1 MEGIGAPALAP
12 SRVVEIV
19 DRTFRIYRNHFL
31 AFAGL
36 VAVVV
41 LPLSLLATSIS
52 SNPVTLEEGD
62 TWQEYR
68 DAVQAQA
75 RTVAAISLLEQFL
88 LAVVVSA
95 TITYIA
101 SESVLGRTVP
111 VLKAF
116 GQVKGRLLSLIGAL
130 ILVFIVF
137 AILFVALLL
146 LTYLCGISIVLGS
159 LLLYYGL
166 ALYFFTVPVM
176 VLERT
181 GPGLGV
187 SRAQYLGRE
196 RFWPTLGFLFVIWVV
211 MGIIQLAFGSVG
223 WLMGDTSLEGASALR
238 TAISLAVT
246 IFVTPIMPIG
256 LTLMYY
262 DARIRVE
269 GLDFALQAV
278 DSPDPRPA
286 DVESPEPA
294 VRLIAVHDLINTL
307 LLTAGLFALGCG
319 LYALVYVLFSTA
331 G

>member
-1 MEGIGAPALAP
+1 MEALGAPALAP

-36 VAVVV
+36 VAVVI

-52 SNPVTLEEGD
+52 SNPVTYEEGES
-62 TWQEYR
+62 WQEYR

-75 RTVAAISLLEQFL
+75 QTVLAINLLEQFL

-95 TITYIA
+95 TITVIV
-101 SESVLGRTVP
+101 SESVLGRTIP
-111 VLKAF
+111 ITKAF
-116 GQVKGRLLSLIGAL
+116 GQVKGRLLPLIGAL

-137 AILFVALLL
+137 VILFVALLL
-146 LTYLCGISIVLGS
+146 LTAVCGISIALGA

-181 GPGLGV
+181 GAGLGV

-211 MGIIQLAFGSVG
+211 MGIIQLAFGSAG
-223 WLMGDTSLEGASALR
+223 WLIGDTSLEGASALR

-246 IFVTPIMPIG
+246 IFVTPILPIG

-262 DARIRVE
+262 DARIRIE

-278 DSPDPRPA
+278 NSPEPRPS

-294 VRLIAVHDLINTL
+294 TRLITLRDLINTL
-307 LLTAGLFALGCG
+307 MLIIAGAAVLCG
-319 LYALVYVLFSTA
+319 FYTLAYALFSVA
-331 G
+331 A

>member
-1 MEGIGAPALAP
+1 MEGSGALILAP

-36 VAVVV
+36 VAVVI
-41 LPLSLLATSIS
+41 LPLSLLATAIS
-52 SNPVTLEEGD
+52 SNPVTLEEGES
-62 TWQEYR
+62 WQEYR

-101 SESVLGRTVP
+101 SESVLGRAVP

-116 GQVKGRLLSLIGAL
+116 GQVKGRLLPLIGAL

-146 LTYLCGISIVLGS
+146 LTYVCGISIALGA

-211 MGIIQLAFGSVG
+211 MGVIQVALGSAGGLVG
-223 WLMGDTSLEGASALR
+223 ATSLEGAGALK
-238 TAISLAVT
+238 TAISLATT
-246 IFVTPIMPIG
+246 IFITPILPIG

-262 DARIRVE
+262 DARIRIE

-278 DSPDPRPA
+278 NSPEPRPS

-294 VRLIAVHDLINTL
+294 TRLITLRDLINTL
-307 LLTAGLFALGCG
+307 LLILAVAALGCG
-319 LYALVYVLFSTA
+319 LYTLVYVLFSVA
-331 G
+331 A